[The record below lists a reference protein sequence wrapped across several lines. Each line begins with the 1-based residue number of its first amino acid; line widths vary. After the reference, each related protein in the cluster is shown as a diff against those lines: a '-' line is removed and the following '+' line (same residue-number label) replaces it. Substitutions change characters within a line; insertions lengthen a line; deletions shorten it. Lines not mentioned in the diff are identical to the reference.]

1 MKTQGYKDIILCKLM
16 QYFKVSSTNVTTA
29 SISVTLNQFMM
40 HLCSIWPSG
49 SPPCSEKQPQS
60 FHLPTR
66 PSLITPRFFSGFI
79 SPSHFFI
86 HSVPGKLAS
95 DLRAFACT
103 APTYLH
109 GFIPSLQLS
118 CFQWGCPNNLV
129 LQSPHFLS
137 SSPILSPS
145 LHLQPFDPVCIWLI
159 DLVSPSQLEWKHHV
173 GRDFPCSVYCCIPS
187 A

>member
-109 GFIPSLQLS
+109 GLFPHFNCHVFNEAAPTTWFCNLPTSYLPSLSFLR
-118 CFQWGCPNNLV
+118 
-129 LQSPHFLS
+129 HFICNPLT
-137 SSPILSPS
+137 LFV
-145 LHLQPFDPVCIWLI
+145 FD
-159 DLVSPSQLEWKHHV
+159 
-173 GRDFPCSVYCCIPS
+173 
-187 A
+187 